1 MHPGTYT
8 YATLLMLY
16 TFIAPLVLFNNF
28 LCKAFI
34 ETQKKDGRLTWGGG
48 GREIIT
54 LDIQL
59 KCKLSKSPNVE

>member
-34 ETQKKDGRLTWGGG
+34 ETQKQRWKINLGEGGEDNHF
-48 GREIIT
+48 RHSV
-54 LDIQL
+54 
-59 KCKLSKSPNVE
+59 KM